1 MQMKIWHCW
10 KSWWHQ
16 WINMKHP
23 TPLKKYVVLTQQEKK
38 EGVASKTMMK
48 VISMSYNFA
57 LSRFNF
63 IKLCFRWILRPQEK
77 LVPRARPRMQQWTHK
92 TRETIKRRY
101 AIPFFSINWHQQ
113 STYPQWRPSTI
124 TNSFGA
130 DFPSKCPPVRRTWR
144 KSNPR
149 YILGVVLL
157 LNVSIDLI
165 ICTVCWFPFLS
176 GSTSSNPRGVQ
187 APSPSPSPL
196 TLTSTGAEEEK
207 DEDEGENRYDNEQH
221 EEKQEEY
228 GEHLQ
233 APSRRRGGKSRE
245 ISSLIDY
252 NPSGPSFAAVR
263 GNNSL

>member
-77 LVPRARPRMQQWTHK
+77 LVPRARRRMQQWTHK

-124 TNSFGA
+124 TLGA
-130 DFPSKCPPVRRTWR
+130 DFPSKCPPARRTWR
-144 KSNPR
+144 KSKPR

-176 GSTSSNPRGVQ
+176 GSTGSNPRGVQ
-187 APSPSPSPL
+187 ASSPSL
-196 TLTSTGAEEEK
+196 LRSTGAEE
-207 DEDEGENRYDNEQH
+207 DEDEAGNSHDVAR
-221 EEKQEEY
+221 QEEEQEER
-228 GEHLQ
+228 GEDLP
-233 APSRRRGGKSRE
+233 APRRRRGDASRE
-245 ISSLIDY
+245 IRSLDDY
-252 NPSGPSFAAVR
+252 NSSGPSFAAVR